1 MVTTALNNALKVIAI
16 LLGLLW
22 TIGAIPPVINAYY
35 YLDDLTCTD
44 DGCTNYEIWTN
55 EEELLRLQEEIDDL
69 NNKLTVCTALVQN
82 SINLKWIHR

>member
-44 DGCTNYEIWTN
+44 DGCSNYEIWDSEA
-55 EEELLRLQEEIDDL
+55 EEMMLLQDEIARLTRGLDTC
-69 NNKLTVCTALVQN
+69 NALVIDN
-82 SINLKWIHR
+82 IKK